1 VDPKIFQAPS
11 AGRVVAHATGYHAF
25 IPALPPI
32 DLALPSDLILALSR
46 ADAALGELSGLGRQL
61 PNPHLL
67 IDPLVRREAV
77 LSSRI
82 EGTQAS
88 LADVFLNE
96 AGQADRAV
104 APPDDVQEVL
114 NYVAALEH
122 GIGRLE
128 MLPLSTRLVNEMHA
142 KLMTGVRG
150 HFATPGEIRRSQNWI
165 GPAGSTPT
173 TATYV
178 PPPPDELPALLS
190 AWEKFI
196 HAREVMPDLVQC
208 ALVHEH
214 FEAIHPYLDGN
225 GRIGRLL
232 ITLFLMERGRLSQPL
247 LYLSD
252 YIERHRDDY
261 YRLLLRVRTHGDYQA
276 WVRFFLVG
284 VEETSRDAV
293 RRVQKLIGLRE
304 RLLLGDYGKGS
315 AALIMQLFQRPHTS
329 VAQAA
334 KVMEVSH
341 PTAAKV
347 LQALVAAGHLR
358 EITGRS
364 SHRAYVAQAIL
375 DALERSPA

>member
-1 VDPKIFQAPS
+1 
-11 AGRVVAHATGYHAF
+11 VVHHPPGYYAF
-25 IPALPPI
+25 IPALPP
-32 DLALPSDLILALSR
+32 AELPLGSDLILALSR

-88 LADVFLNE
+88 LADIFLNE
-96 AGQADRAV
+96 AGQPDQASAS
-104 APPDDVQEVL
+104 PDDVQEVL

-122 GIGRLE
+122 GMARLAV
-128 MLPLSTRLVNEMHA
+128 LPLSLRLMNEMHA

-150 HFATPGEIRRSQNWI
+150 QFATPGEIRRSQNWI
-165 GPAGSTPT
+165 GPAGSNPVS
-173 TATYV
+173 ATYV
-178 PPPPDELPALLS
+178 PPPPDELPQLLS

-196 HAREVMPDLVQC
+196 HTREVMPDLVQC
-208 ALVHEH
+208 ALIHEH

-252 YIERHRDDY
+252 YIERHRQDY
-261 YRLLLRVRTHGDYQA
+261 YRLLLRVRTDGDYAA
-276 WVRFFLVG
+276 WIRFFLVG

-293 RRVQKLIGLRE
+293 RRVHKLIALRE
-304 RLLLGDYGKGS
+304 RLLLEDHGKGS
-315 AALIMQLFQRPHTS
+315 AALVSQLFVRPHIS
-329 VAQAA
+329 VTEAA
-334 KVMEVSH
+334 RVMDVSH

-347 LQALVAAGHLR
+347 LQSLVASGHLR

-364 SHRAYVAQAIL
+364 RYRAYVAQAIL

>member
-1 VDPKIFQAPS
+1 MDPKIFNYPA
-11 AGRVVAHATGYHAF
+11 AGRVTPHPAGYHAF
-25 IPALPPI
+25 VPALPPLN
-32 DLALPSDLILALSR
+32 LALESDLVLALSR
-46 ADAALGELSGLGRQL
+46 ADSALGELSGLGLQL

-88 LADVFLNE
+88 LTDVFLNE
-96 AGQADRAV
+96 AGQADQASA
-104 APPDDVQEVL
+104 APADVQEVL

-122 GIGRLE
+122 GIARLE
-128 MLPLSTRLVNEMHA
+128 KLPLSLRLMNELHA

-150 HFATPGEIRRSQNWI
+150 QFATPGEIRRSQNWI
-165 GPAGSTPT
+165 GPAGSNPA

-178 PPPPDELPALLS
+178 PPPPDELPQLLS

-196 HAREVMPDLVQC
+196 HTREVMPDLVQC
-208 ALVHEH
+208 ALIHEH

-252 YIERHRDDY
+252 YIERHRQDY
-261 YRLLLRVRTHGDYQA
+261 YRLLLRVRTDGDYAA
-276 WVRFFLVG
+276 WIRFFLIG

-293 RRVQKLIGLRE
+293 RRVRKLITLRE
-304 RLLLGDYGKGS
+304 RLLLENHGKGS
-315 AALIMQLFQRPHTS
+315 AALVSQLFVRPHIS
-329 VAQAA
+329 VAEAA
-334 KVMEVSH
+334 KVMDVSQ

-347 LQALVAAGHLR
+347 LQSLVAAGHLR

-364 SHRAYVAQAIL
+364 RYRAYVAQAIL

>member
-1 VDPKIFQAPS
+1 MDPKIFHSPT
-11 AGRVVAHATGYHAF
+11 AGRLVHRPTGYLAF
-25 IPALPPI
+25 IPALPPTE
-32 DLALPSDLILALSR
+32 LPLGNDLILALSR

-88 LADVFLNE
+88 LTDIFLSE
-96 AGQADRAV
+96 AGQADQA
-104 APPDDVQEVL
+104 AATPDDVQEVL

-122 GIGRLE
+122 GLAQLDS
-128 MLPLSTRLVNEMHA
+128 LPLSLRLMNEMHA
-142 KLMTGVRG
+142 KLMTGVRDR
-150 HFATPGEIRRSQNWI
+150 FAAPGEIRRSQNWI
-165 GPAGSTPT
+165 GPAGSNPT
-173 TATYV
+173 NAIYV
-178 PPPPDELPALLS
+178 PPPPDELPPLIS
-190 AWEKFI
+190 GWEKFI
-196 HAREVMPDLVQC
+196 HTRDVLPDLVHC
-208 ALVHEH
+208 ALIHEH

-252 YIERHRDDY
+252 YIERHRQEY
-261 YRLLLRVRTHGDYQA
+261 YRLLLRVRTDGDYAA

-284 VEETSRDAV
+284 VEETARDAA
-293 RRVQKLIGLRE
+293 RRVRKLIELRE
-304 RLLLGDYGKGS
+304 RLLLEDHGKGS
-315 AALIMQLFQRPHTS
+315 AALIAQLFIRPHIS
-329 VAQAA
+329 VVDAA
-334 KVMEVSH
+334 KVMDVSH
-341 PTAAKV
+341 PTAAKA
-347 LQALVAAGHLR
+347 LQSLVTAGHLR

-364 SHRAYVAQAIL
+364 RYRAYVAQAIL